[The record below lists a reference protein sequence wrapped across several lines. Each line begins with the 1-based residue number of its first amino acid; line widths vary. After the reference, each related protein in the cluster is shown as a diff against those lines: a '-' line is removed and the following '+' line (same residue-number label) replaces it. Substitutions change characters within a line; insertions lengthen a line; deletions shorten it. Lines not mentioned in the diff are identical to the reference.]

1 MRWFKHPVNA
11 SRELPVRRI
20 RTDYGY
26 QGVGIFWCIVERV
39 VQENGMISL
48 DDLVCEFGGK
58 HFNNGKVRSLVCNCG
73 FFTVSEEGS
82 LVNLAEQSPS
92 KGQAKS
98 ETARANL
105 LNTLDKEERYKKDS
119 SIEALISASTSESE
133 KEFYQRMKAEY
144 PRVCQ
149 MAEPLTFAEMQR
161 LLNIHPRERIHMALN
176 DMENYPNLLTK
187 YLSANRTLRKWIK

>member
-1 MRWFKHPVNA
+1 MKWFKHPVNA

-39 VQENGMISL
+39 VQENGLISL
-48 DDLVCEFGGK
+48 EDLVCEFGGK
-58 HFNNGKVRSLVCNCG
+58 HFNNGKVRSLVLGCG
-73 FFTVSEEGS
+73 FFAVSDDNN
-82 LVNLAEQSPS
+82 LVTLAELSPD
-92 KGQAKS
+92 KGRANS

-105 LNTLDKEERYKKDS
+105 INTLDKEERNKKDS
-119 SIEALISASTSESE
+119 SIDALISASASDTE
-133 KEFYQRMKAEY
+133 KRFYLCMKAEY

-149 MAEPLTFAEMQR
+149 MAQPLTFAEMQR
-161 LLNIHPRERIHMALN
+161 LLNDFPKESIHAVLN
-176 DMENYPNLLTK
+176 DMENFPKLLTK